1 MISVILPAYNE
12 RDNAVSLAR
21 AIADELSGHELEVL
35 VVDDNSPDGTCEAVR
50 AIGDPRIQC
59 ILRKENRGFANSIRE
74 GLERARG
81 DIFIIMDSDWNHQP
95 KYLPIMI
102 EALKFYDCVSGSRFV
117 YGGRMNSRRRHLLSW
132 SFNIFTRLMTSG
144 QITDSLYGFV
154 AIHRRVMDRVD
165 YDAVFWGYGDYCIR
179 LMYYLQRQGATV
191 LQIPV
196 VNGERQAGEGNDRFF
211 KVFLQYFREVM
222 ALTWRARIRASL
234 KGSDAP
240 TE

>member
-1 MISVILPAYNE
+1 MISVILPTYNE
-12 RDNAVSLAR
+12 RENVVPLAR
-21 AIADELSGHELEVL
+21 AIAGELAGHDFEIL
-35 VVDDNSPDGTCEAVR
+35 VVDDNSPDGTSQAVQD
-50 AIGDPRIQC
+50 IGDARIQC
-59 ILRKENRGFANSIRE
+59 IVRTENRGFANSIRE

-81 DIFIIMDSDWNHQP
+81 DIFIIMDSDGNHQP

-102 EALKFYDCVSGSRFV
+102 EALQFYDCVSGSRFV

-132 SFNIFTRLMTSG
+132 MFNIFTRVMTSG

-154 AIHRRVMDRVD
+154 AIHRRVMEQID

-179 LMYYLQRQGATV
+179 LMFYLQRQGASV

-196 VNGERQAGEGNDRFF
+196 INGERAAGEGNDRFV

-222 ALTWRARIRASL
+222 ALTWRTRVR
-234 KGSDAP
+234 KNDAL
-240 TE
+240 TR